1 VQQLEQARLHNAA
14 GLQRQLLQFNSNGAS
29 PPNMSQQLMS
39 ARTIFQ
45 ALFYFALLV
54 QMYKY

>member
-14 GLQRQLLQFNSNGAS
+14 GLQRQLLQFNCNDA
-29 PPNMSQQLMS
+29 PNMSQQLMS